1 MAARASAR
9 RSQADRTEESDKRLT
24 AAAVQLLVQDG
35 VRGTTLAKLGLQ
47 AGYSRSLATH
57 RFGSKAG
64 LLRHVLQHA
73 SQHWLRLLHSNVGDK
88 IGVDALC
95 AAVDAHLDFLHTA
108 PDEVRAMYLLWFTS
122 IDPGSEY
129 RANVARVHQAQ
140 RRDICRWIRLG
151 QDRGSVPAEISAERL
166 AEQFCASMVGI
177 VSQWLVNAR
186 MPLREMHQQLKL
198 DMRAR
203 LASNDRTAVRSSRIK
218 SKGNHDDRRVH
229 I

>member
-1 MAARASAR
+1 M
-9 RSQADRTEESDKRLT
+9 
-24 AAAVQLLVQDG
+24 
-35 VRGTTLAKLGLQ
+35 
-47 AGYSRSLATH
+47 
-57 RFGSKAG
+57 
-64 LLRHVLQHA
+64 LQHA
-73 SQHWLRLLHSNVGDK
+73 SQHWLKLLHSNVGDK
-88 IGVDALC
+88 VGADALC
-95 AAVDAHLDFLHTA
+95 AAVDAHLDFLRTA

-140 RRDICRWIRLG
+140 R
-151 QDRGSVPAEISAERL
+151 L
-166 AEQFCASMVGI
+166 AEQFCGRMVGI

-198 DMRAR
+198 DIRAR
-203 LASNDRTAVRSSRIK
+203 LVSNGRTAIRSSRIK